1 MSLKDLYITNT
12 QLNNGYE
19 PKSTIIWKY
28 QSSTSL
34 KSTCLK
40 DVSNNESKI
49 WPNIKENHYHSKLC
63 HKSMN
68 CTKTLPDTQTAT
80 ANTTYVM
87 PNWEK

>member
-19 PKSTIIWKY
+19 PMSAIIWKD

-34 KSTCLK
+34 KSACLK
-40 DVSNNESKI
+40 DVFDNESKI
-49 WPNIKENHYHSKLC
+49 WSNTKENHCHSELC

-68 CTKTLPDTQTAT
+68 YTKTLSNTETAT
-80 ANTTYVM
+80 TNTTYEM
-87 PNWEK
+87 PN